1 MIVSL
6 GVFASQNTSKWTNMV
21 EVEDCRIIDASDCA
35 MARRSLWLALA
46 NGLMSSS
53 FSFHLR
59 ETVALICWIGA
70 AGHLEEII
78 LNLLS
83 LFISCGLLRRQG
95 S

>member
-59 ETVALICWIGA
+59 ETACSD
-70 AGHLEEII
+70 
-78 LNLLS
+78 LLDW
-83 LFISCGLLRRQG
+83 SCRASGG
-95 S
+95 NYS